1 MQMGCIIHF
10 SLNGTDFRM
19 AGKNRKRPTP
29 ASAATPLPLYTAAIR
44 YRDGTNELLRI
55 KNALDI
61 DDARKVAMEALM
73 NVHLVLIAELKR
85 PLAKE
90 AAEIS
95 G

>member
-1 MQMGCIIHF
+1 
-10 SLNGTDFRM
+10 M
-19 AGKNRKRPTP
+19 ARKIKKLAKP
-29 ASAATPLPLYTAAIR
+29 AHASVMFTAAIR

-61 DDARKVAMEALM
+61 DDARKVAMDALM

-85 PLAKE
+85 PLVKE
-90 AAEIS
+90 TAELS

>member
-1 MQMGCIIHF
+1 
-10 SLNGTDFRM
+10 M
-19 AGKNRKRPTP
+19 AGKSKRQPRRL
-29 ASAATPLPLYTAAIR
+29 ASSGPLPLFSAAVR

-61 DDARKVAMEALM
+61 EDARKVAMDALM
-73 NVHLVLIAELKR
+73 NVQLLLIAELKQ

-90 AAEIS
+90 MAKIS